1 MRSLVVSHPSA
12 ENENGSTASLLSAR
26 FYIEQVHARHRHRAC
41 RRRRSTRYVYAL
53 RSYFC
58 SWTKNSGIYR
68 ERRTS
73 WWSLPKCAS
82 RYTVPHPPY
91 FLSSCFNGMQNI
103 TFISNLTKFKV
114 VPPHII
120 LHMFKVC
127 IDDFYGTNIDNLAL
141 LLEGCGRFLLRNDE
155 TKQRFG
161 TMASHVTQ
169 SAMSD
174 TDFLVCSWS

>member
-1 MRSLVVSHPSA
+1 VATLNKYMPDVGTEL
-12 ENENGSTASLLSAR
+12 
-26 FYIEQVHARHRHRAC
+26 C
-41 RRRRSTRYVYAL
+41 RRSRSTHRVYAL
-53 RSYFC
+53 RSYFH

-73 WWSLPKCAS
+73 WWSLRKCGS
-82 RYTVPHPPY
+82 RYAVPRQPR
-91 FLSSCFNGMQNI
+91 FSCPNETQNI

-114 VPPHII
+114 VPPHLI

-127 IDDFYGTNIDNLAL
+127 IDDFSGTNIDNLAL

-161 TMASHVTQ
+161 TMASHVAQ
-169 SAMSD
+169 STMSAL
-174 TDFLVCSWS
+174 TP

>member
-1 MRSLVVSHPSA
+1 MPDIGTELVAAVGLRIAYTLYAHTFTA
-12 ENENGSTASLLSAR
+12 GRRIQIST
-26 FYIEQVHARHRHRAC
+26 E
-41 RRRRSTRYVYAL
+41 
-53 RSYFC
+53 
-58 SWTKNSGIYR
+58 KE
-68 ERRTS
+68 ERRGGVCRSAPQGIQFHTS
-73 WWSLPKCAS
+73 L
-82 RYTVPHPPY
+82 T
-91 FLSSCFNGMQNI
+91 LSCFNEAQNI

-114 VPPHII
+114 VPPHLI

-161 TMASHVTQ
+161 TMASRVTQ

-174 TDFLVCSWS
+174 TNFLVCSWS

>member
-1 MRSLVVSHPSA
+1 MLILLQLDEEFRYLQRKKNVVVEFA
-12 ENENGSTASLLSAR
+12 EVRLKVYSSTPALLLS
-26 FYIEQVHARHRHRAC
+26 
-41 RRRRSTRYVYAL
+41 
-53 RSYFC
+53 C
-58 SWTKNSGIYR
+58 SN
-68 ERRTS
+68 E
-73 WWSLPKCAS
+73 A
-82 RYTVPHPPY
+82 
-91 FLSSCFNGMQNI
+91 QNI

-114 VPPHII
+114 VPPHLI

-161 TMASHVTQ
+161 TMASRVTQ

-174 TDFLVCSWS
+174 TNFLVCSWS

>member
-1 MRSLVVSHPSA
+1 MRSTLILLQLDEEFRYLQRKKNVVVEFA
-12 ENENGSTASLLSAR
+12 EVRLKVYSSTPALL
-26 FYIEQVHARHRHRAC
+26 
-41 RRRRSTRYVYAL
+41 L
-53 RSYFC
+53 
-58 SWTKNSGIYR
+58 
-68 ERRTS
+68 
-73 WWSLPKCAS
+73 
-82 RYTVPHPPY
+82 
-91 FLSSCFNGMQNI
+91 SCFNEAQNI

-114 VPPHII
+114 VPPHLI

-161 TMASHVTQ
+161 TMASRVTQ

-174 TDFLVCSWS
+174 TNFLVCSWS